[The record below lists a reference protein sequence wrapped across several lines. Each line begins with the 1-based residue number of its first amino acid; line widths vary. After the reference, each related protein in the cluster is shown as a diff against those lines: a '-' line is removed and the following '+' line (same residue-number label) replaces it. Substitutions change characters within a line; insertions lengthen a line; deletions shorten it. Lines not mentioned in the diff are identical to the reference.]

1 VDSDIYDKEKVA
13 CTVVSDNYQ
22 AGVLCAQNLMSQM
35 DGGNIILLTHK
46 EAKSGLDRIRGFRDT
61 VATRAGFEILAEGEC
76 LGQLERAMPVT
87 EALLKEYPQ
96 TNVVMCLNDP
106 AAMGAMA
113 ALEDAGMTGKVAVY
127 GVDGSPDGKSMI
139 EEGIMT
145 ATAAQ
150 FPRRLGR
157 EAAEAVYRILNGETI
172 EPVIKIPTELITF
185 SNLKNYGS
193 NGWQ

>member
-1 VDSDIYDKEKVA
+1 MAAKDSF
-13 CTVVSDNYQ
+13 Q
-22 AGVLCAQNLMSQM
+22 
-35 DGGNIILLTHK
+35 
-46 EAKSGLDRIRGFRDT
+46 
-61 VATRAGFEILAEGEC
+61 ILAEGEC

-87 EALLKEYPQ
+87 EALLKKYPQ

-157 EAAEAVYRILNGETI
+157 EAAEAVYLILNGETI
-172 EPVIKIPTELITF
+172 EPVIKIPTELITV